1 VSSATSP
8 GDAPQA
14 GVEAPGRRSA
24 LREALL
30 IALLALTLNLV
41 GNGRISLWD
50 RDEPRYAGATRE
62 MRASGDWVHPTF
74 NAEPRY
80 HKPILI
86 YWLMLAGTALG
97 GDNPF
102 GARLVS
108 AVMGT
113 ATVLLCWGWARRVLG
128 ERAGRVA
135 ALVLATMPLM
145 VAESKLST
153 TDATLAFF
161 YVGCQLALW
170 ELAARPSARAAG
182 AFWSLLGLAVLT
194 KSPAAPVL
202 LAASVGVGWLCGGPS
217 PFVYLRRLRWAW
229 GLPLFLAIVV
239 PWNVAILLRSN
250 GEYFNVAVG
259 YHIVQRATQ
268 GLEEHGGFPGYYV
281 VLGMATLLPWS
292 ALIPAALASAWSRR
306 RETAA
311 AGFLIGWAIGPL
323 ILLECVR
330 TKLIHYYLPAV
341 PALAVLI
348 AWLIDRLASSP
359 EALKADRLVRSA
371 GRSLAVAAFVVA
383 AGLVA
388 AAVAILPPPMDAPA
402 YAAAAIVA
410 VGATLGLREAAAG
423 RVRNAVVA
431 AVACTAAM
439 ELVLAGWA
447 LPAAEPYRSS
457 TVVGRRLAALEA
469 ETGAPP
475 ALCTFKPPGAVYTL
489 GHPAPLLH
497 SRGDIAELAGRVG
510 AVLMPLTPEEL
521 RMLESDP
528 NFRVEVRET
537 VEGLSI
543 EKGRNETL
551 HLSVVR
557 PGIDPDAPP
566 PAVARPES
574 DGPVVR

>member
-1 VSSATSP
+1 MSSASP
-8 GDAPQA
+8 ASEGSRPDAPT
-14 GVEAPGRRSA
+14 PDRRPI

-30 IALLALTLNLV
+30 IGLLALTLNLV

-62 MRASGDWVHPTF
+62 MRASGDWIHPTF
-74 NAEPRY
+74 NDEPRY

-113 ATVLLCWGWARRVLG
+113 ATVLLAWGWARRVLG
-128 ERAGRVA
+128 AKVGRLTG
-135 ALVLATMPLM
+135 LVLATMPLM
-145 VAESKLST
+145 MAESKLCT

-161 YVGCQLALW
+161 FVGCQVALW
-170 ELAARPSARAAG
+170 ELWTRPSRRAAA
-182 AFWSLLGLAVLT
+182 AFWVLLGLAVLT

-202 LAASVGVGWLCGGPS
+202 LAASVGVSWLCGGPS
-217 PFVYLRRLRWAW
+217 PFVYLRRLHWRW
-229 GLPLFLAIVV
+229 GLPLFLAIIV
-239 PWNVAILLRSN
+239 PWNIAILIRSG

-292 ALIPAALASAWSRR
+292 ALIPAALASAWARR

-323 ILLECVR
+323 FLLEGVR

-348 AWLIDRLASSP
+348 AWL
-359 EALKADRLVRSA
+359 LVRAADASFGLGSHRLFRFA
-371 GRSLAVAAFVVA
+371 GRMLAISGAVATV
-383 AGLVA
+383 GLA
-388 AAVAILPPPMDAPA
+388 TAAVAILPPPMRAPA
-402 YAAAAIVA
+402 WTLAAIIA
-410 VGATLGLREAAAG
+410 VGTVYGLREAAAG
-423 RVRNAVVA
+423 RLRNAIRGA
-431 AVACTAAM
+431 LGCTVAM
-439 ELVLAGWA
+439 ELVLAGWC

-469 ETGAPP
+469 ATGVPP
-475 ALCTFKPPGAVYTL
+475 ALCTFRPPGAVYTL
-489 GHPAPLLH
+489 GHPAPLLR
-497 SRGDIAELAGRVG
+497 SRREIFDLADRSGSI
-510 AVLMPLTPEEL
+510 LMPLTPLEL
-521 RMLESDP
+521 QMLQDDP
-528 NFRVEVRET
+528 AFQVDVRET

-543 EKGRNETL
+543 EKGRNEIL

-557 PGIDPDAPP
+557 PGPGSI
-566 PAVARPES
+566 PAVAAPEP
-574 DGPVVR
+574 GAVVR

>member
-1 VSSATSP
+1 MI
-8 GDAPQA
+8 G
-14 GVEAPGRRSA
+14 
-24 LREALL
+24 
-30 IALLALTLNLV
+30 LLALTLNLV
-41 GNGRISLWD
+41 GNGRVSLWD

-97 GDNPF
+97 GDGPF

-113 ATVLLCWGWARRVLG
+113 ATVILAWGWTRRVLG
-128 ERAGRVA
+128 ARAGRLA
-135 ALVLATMPLM
+135 GLVLATMPLM
-145 VAESKLST
+145 VAESKLCT

-170 ELAARPSARAAG
+170 ELWTRPSRGAAA
-182 AFWSLLGLAVLT
+182 AFWALLGLAVLT

-202 LAASVGVGWLCGGPS
+202 LVASVGVAWLCGGPS
-217 PFVYLRRLRWAW
+217 PFVYARRLHWRW

-239 PWNVAILLRSN
+239 PWNVAILIRS
-250 GEYFNVAVG
+250 GGAYFDVAVG

-292 ALIPAALASAWSRR
+292 ALLPAALASAWSRR

-323 ILLECVR
+323 ILLELVR

-341 PALAVLI
+341 PALAVLV
-348 AWLIDRLASSP
+348 AWLLVRVLESP
-359 EALKADRLVRSA
+359 IALTSDRLVRLA
-371 GRSLAVAAFVVA
+371 GRVIGGVAATMA
-383 AGLVA
+383 IGLAA
-388 AAVAILPPPMDAPA
+388 AAVAVLPAPMRAPA
-402 YAAAAIVA
+402 LTVAAI
-410 VGATLGLREAAAG
+410 AAAG
-423 RVRNAVVA
+423 AVYLLRESAARRPRNALYGV
-431 AVACTAAM
+431 VACTAAM
-439 ELVLAGWA
+439 EVVVAGWG
-447 LPAAEPYRSS
+447 LPAAEPYRASS
-457 TVVGRRLAALEA
+457 LVGRRLAALEVT
-469 ETGAPP
+469 TGAAP
-475 ALCTFKPPGAVYTL
+475 ALCTFKPPGAVYAL
-489 GHPAPLLH
+489 GHPAPILK
-497 SRGDIAELAGRVG
+497 SRKDFLEHLARCGRF
-510 AVLMPLTPEEL
+510 LMPLTPHEL
-521 RMLESDP
+521 KLLQDDP
-528 NFRVEVRET
+528 AFDVQVHET

-543 EKGRNETL
+543 EKVRNEIL

-557 PGIDPDAPP
+557 PAPESAP
-566 PAVARPES
+566 EVARPDS
-574 DGPVVR
+574 DELAR

>member
-1 VSSATSP
+1 MSSVPPADEAARP
-8 GDAPQA
+8 EGE
-14 GVEAPGRRSA
+14 VEAPRLRDRSIV
-24 LREALL
+24 REALL
-30 IALLALTLNLV
+30 IGLLALTLNLV

-86 YWLMLAGTALG
+86 YWLMLAGTAIG

-113 ATVLLCWGWARRVLG
+113 ASVLLAWGWTRRVLG
-128 ERAGRVA
+128 ASVGRLAGF
-135 ALVLATMPLM
+135 VLATMPLM
-145 VAESKLST
+145 MAESKLST

-161 YVGCQLALW
+161 FVGCQLSLW
-170 ELAARPSARAAG
+170 ELWTRPSKRAAA
-182 AFWSLLGLAVLT
+182 AFWALLGLAVLT

-202 LAASVGVGWLCGGPS
+202 LVASVGLGWLCGGPS
-217 PFVYLRRLRWAW
+217 PFVYARRLQWRW

-239 PWNVAILLRSN
+239 PWNVAILLRSH

-281 VLGMATLLPWS
+281 ALGMATLLPWS
-292 ALIPAALASAWSRR
+292 ALIPAALASAWARR
-306 RETAA
+306 RETAT

-348 AWLIDRLASSP
+348 AWM
-359 EALKADRLVRSA
+359 LVRVGEGSFALGAPRLLRFA
-371 GRSLAVAAFVVA
+371 GRMIAVVA
-383 AGLVA
+383 AVATVGLA
-388 AAVAILPPPMDAPA
+388 TAAVAILPGPMKAPA
-402 YAAAAIVA
+402 GTMAAIIA
-410 VGATLGLREAAAG
+410 AGAIYGLREAAAG
-423 RVRNAVVA
+423 RLRNATRA
-431 AVACTAAM
+431 AIVSTAAM
-439 ELVLAGWA
+439 ELVLAGWC

-469 ETGAPP
+469 ATGVPP
-475 ALCTFKPPGAVYTL
+475 ALCTFRPPNAVYSL
-489 GHPAPLLH
+489 GHPAPLLR
-497 SRGDIAELAGRVG
+497 SRKEILDLADRSGSI
-510 AVLMPLTPEEL
+510 LMPLTPLEL
-521 RMLESDP
+521 KMLRDDP
-528 NFRVEVRET
+528 AFQVDIQET

-543 EKGRNETL
+543 EKARNETL

-557 PGIDPDAPP
+557 PAAGTGPTIAAP
-566 PAVARPES
+566 ASEA
-574 DGPVVR
+574 VVR